1 LNDYLVDEFPWSMA
15 FDEVSISGWLYIF
28 EILIV
33 IIQDKMTKEYHT
45 TDVVKILIDNIDV
58 LKKYNLMD
66 KVFSDIIFQKY
77 IISNFKNDENVIKSI
92 FTEVKIGEDVIN
104 EYPWITE
111 LDTYY
116 DSKELGLL

>member
-1 LNDYLVDEFPWSMA
+1 MT